1 MKRSQILLALHGLM
15 VVFLV
20 AGCSNYDNVMSRN
33 ERTARIE
40 NDKNAIFA
48 TQEPVRRSITLCEA
62 MARAMKYNL
71 DLRLKAADAILAR
84 GDFNVSEFDMLPGI
98 VASAGYLSR
107 SNPLA
112 VKSSPDSNIISFAED
127 RHRRVADL
135 QMTWNILDFG
145 VSYINS
151 RQKGDEFLIALE
163 RRRKMQQNIIRDV
176 RYAFYRSMSAQRLL
190 SKIDPLMRQVKS
202 ALAKSQRLEKDQTQ
216 SPLDALRY
224 QKTLLTTLRELT
236 NLQRDLM
243 NSKKEL
249 AALMSLP
256 PSQNFVV
263 NAAYNPKQALPG
275 NFPKKVRELEYL
287 GLQYRPE
294 LREEDYHTRINVNE
308 VTKARLRM
316 LPGLEFNIGENYD
329 SNSFIVNNSWAN
341 SGVRLTWNLI
351 NLLSA
356 PMRIGRAQSDV
367 KVADIRRMALSMAVL
382 TQVDVAFL
390 RYHQSRKEV
399 EIANKEQNVTRRLYS
414 QINTAYRAQKASE
427 LELIQAKTD
436 MLLADL
442 RKDLT
447 EAEYQN
453 AAGQV
458 LSSVGYDVIPI
469 LDTGKSVAALT
480 NDIRL
485 GLGTVPVWQRDG
497 RTYDTPH
504 ARMDD
509 QYAGEMR
516 APRVVMRN
524 PARRPRS
531 LAQQPA
537 VMQVDS
543 SPRQTMPYE
552 VDI

>member
-20 AGCSNYDNVMSRN
+20 AGCSNYDNVISRN
-33 ERTARIE
+33 ERTVRIE

-84 GDFNVSEFDMLPGI
+84 GDFNASEFDMLPGI

-107 SNPLA
+107 SNMYA
-112 VKSSPDSNIISFAED
+112 VKSAPSSNIVSFGED

-202 ALAKSQRLEKDQTQ
+202 ALAKSQRLERDQTQ

-236 NLQRDLM
+236 DLQRDLM

-249 AALMSLP
+249 AALMSLS
-256 PSQNFVV
+256 PSQDFVV

-294 LREEDYHTRINVNE
+294 LREEDYHTRININE

-329 SNSFIVNNSWAN
+329 SNSYLVNNSWAN
-341 SGVRLTWNLI
+341 TGVRLTWNLI

-399 EIANKEQNVTRRLYS
+399 GIARKEQSVTRRLYS
-414 QINTAYRAQKASE
+414 QIHTAYRSQKASE

-442 RKDLT
+442 RNDLT

-469 LDTGKSVAALT
+469 LDTGKSIAALT

-509 QYAGEMR
+509 EYAGEMR

-524 PARRPRS
+524 PARRPRA

-537 VMQVDS
+537 VMQVES